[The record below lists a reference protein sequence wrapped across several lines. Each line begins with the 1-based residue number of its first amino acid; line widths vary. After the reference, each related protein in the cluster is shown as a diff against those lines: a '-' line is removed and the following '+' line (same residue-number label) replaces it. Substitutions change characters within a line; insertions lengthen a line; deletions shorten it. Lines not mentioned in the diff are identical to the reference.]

1 MMIMNELT
9 KILISIEEKTG
20 LDPIYFSTLL
30 IICAHLLFDFRKYR
44 NWNKINTGQ
53 RFYTIITLIAVIFF
67 ILLSLLHF
75 FNVIK

>member
-1 MMIMNELT
+1 MNELT

-20 LDPIYFSTLL
+20 IDPIYFSTLV
-30 IICAHLLFDFRKYR
+30 IIIAHLLFDIRKYK

-53 RFYTIITLIAVIFF
+53 KFYTIIMLIAVIFF
-67 ILLSLLHF
+67 VLLSFLHF